1 MLKQISKFFQAN
13 RILIPILILGA
24 ILRFSWISDIPPS
37 LNWDEISHG
46 YNAYSILKTGKDEW
60 GKSFPI
66 IFKAYGDYKLPVY
79 IYLTSLSEF
88 LFGLN
93 TFAVRLPSTL
103 AGITTV
109 IFAFLLAK
117 KLFNRKV
124 AVMASLLVAIE
135 PWSLFLSRGAFE
147 ANLSLAFILSGVY
160 FFLIGLERNKFLPV
174 SAVLLGLSVWTYN
187 SARVF
192 VPLLSVVLGFLYK
205 KEIFDL
211 WKKDKKRLVFCT
223 LILAFFFIPMF
234 WQLLNPS
241 GQARHG
247 WVAILD
253 EGAITQINEARL
265 VSDLPGTLTRFI
277 HNKPV
282 YFAKSFLTNYFSHF
296 SLDFLF
302 LKGGT
307 HFQFSIPGHGLLYLI
322 NLPFFLL
329 GLGILLVKFKKRSF
343 QLIIAW
349 FLLAPV
355 ASSLTREAPHVLR
368 SIVFLPM
375 PQIISAVGLVS
386 SFIWIKKR
394 LKGSGIFLIGAYL
407 FILLFQIESY
417 GQDVA
422 LVYREKYSWAWQYGY
437 EEVVFYAKEHYNEYD
452 KIIVTKKYGEPHE
465 FFLFYWPWDP
475 EKFQNDPNLIRF
487 YQSNW
492 YWVDRFDKFYFVN
505 DWDIPDEGAD
515 FKLESGGEFSC
526 VDKECLLVTSPEN
539 SPEGWSK
546 LQTINFL
553 DREPAFEV
561 YEN

>member
-1 MLKQISKFFQAN
+1 
-13 RILIPILILGA
+13 
-24 ILRFSWISDIPPS
+24 
-37 LNWDEISHG
+37 
-46 YNAYSILKTGKDEW
+46 
-60 GKSFPI
+60 
-66 IFKAYGDYKLPVY
+66 
-79 IYLTSLSEF
+79 
-88 LFGLN
+88 
-93 TFAVRLPSTL
+93 
-103 AGITTV
+103 
-109 IFAFLLAK
+109 
-117 KLFNRKV
+117 
-124 AVMASLLVAIE
+124 
-135 PWSLFLSRGAFE
+135 
-147 ANLSLAFILSGVY
+147 
-160 FFLIGLERNKFLPV
+160 
-174 SAVLLGLSVWTYN
+174 
-187 SARVF
+187 
-192 VPLLSVVLGFLYK
+192 
-205 KEIFDL
+205 
-211 WKKDKKRLVFCT
+211 
-223 LILAFFFIPMF
+223 
-234 WQLLNPS
+234 
-241 GQARHG
+241 
-247 WVAILD
+247 
-253 EGAITQINEARL
+253 
-265 VSDLPGTLTRFI
+265 
-277 HNKPV
+277 
-282 YFAKSFLTNYFSHF
+282 
-296 SLDFLF
+296 LDFLF

-307 HFQFSIPGHGLLYLI
+307 HFQFSIPDRGLLYLI
-322 NLPFFLL
+322 NLPFLLL
-329 GLGILLVKFKKRSF
+329 GLGILLVKFKKRSS

-417 GQDVA
+417 GQDAA

-437 EEVVFYAKEHYNEYD
+437 EEVVFYAKEHYSEYD

-505 DWDIPDEGAD
+505 DWDIPDEGVD
-515 FKLESGGEFSC
+515 FILESGGEFSC
-526 VDKECLLVTSPEN
+526 VDKKCLLMTSPEN